1 MNEKGKVLPPNNPNR
16 GTWVVSFTEPIP
28 TIAQGV
34 QNEARTNLVSLR
46 NWRNSIWLRIEREA
60 FHTCRAGEIIKE
72 VKQWISSGCCKQTI
86 EKHMFL
92 LYKGGLS
99 SMEMTVDNFFF
110 LKKTLEGRT
119 SIQAPGKEQLYSGSR
134 EKSHICCLA
143 FRKQKRPSPRDAKD
157 SRLEKSL
164 HDKNA

>member
-1 MNEKGKVLPPNNPNR
+1 MFVDWMNEKGKVLPPNNPNR
-16 GTWVVSFTEPIP
+16 GTWVVSFTEPIQ

-46 NWRNSIWLRIEREA
+46 NWRSSIWLKIEREA

-110 LKKTLEGRT
+110 SQENPGR
-119 SIQAPGKEQLYSGSR
+119 KDLYSGSR
-134 EKSHICCLA
+134 EETAL
-143 FRKQKRPSPRDAKD
+143 FRLQGKVPHLLPRV
-157 SRLEKSL
+157 
-164 HDKNA
+164 